1 MKWATKA
8 LIVAF
13 IILFG
18 IAYSELGKNL
28 KMSENSAPPAL
39 ATAVMKL
46 DKTAYKV
53 GENLTL
59 TITNTGNEA
68 IIVGEP
74 YRLYRLE
81 NVGWKEIN
89 TGLTFTMIG
98 WTIPPGGNWTQ
109 RVPLFIHDPGDPP
122 GNLRPLP
129 PGKYRIT
136 KTLSIHNGKYRGKN
150 QEITLSAEFEI
161 TG

>member
-53 GENLTL
+53 GENLTSQSQ
-59 TITNTGNEA
+59 
-68 IIVGEP
+68 
-74 YRLYRLE
+74 
-81 NVGWKEIN
+81 
-89 TGLTFTMIG
+89 TME
-98 WTIPPGGNWTQ
+98 T
-109 RVPLFIHDPGDPP
+109 R
-122 GNLRPLP
+122 R
-129 PGKYRIT
+129 
-136 KTLSIHNGKYRGKN
+136 
-150 QEITLSAEFEI
+150 
-161 TG
+161 